1 MQHDFSDVTSEN
13 EAERLGKLYPIIL
26 AEYNPAYAER
36 YLAEREFLLE
46 VFGDAVLRISH
57 IGSTAVPNLIAKPT
71 IDILLE
77 IKEDTDLTA
86 ITELLTNMG
95 YVVNIPKSD
104 IIVYLKGYTSQGFV
118 GQAFHI
124 HCRKSDDWSELYF
137 RDYLIAH
144 PETAKEYGELKQE
157 LKTKFEHDRDG
168 YTIAKSEFISKIT
181 ILGRKEMKNKYMPND
196 IINHY
201 DSLIDENNDPVRD
214 VQILRDYMD
223 KWDGQEFFELMQLN
237 KEKTIL
243 EIGVGS
249 GRLAIKALPNC
260 KHLTGIDISP
270 KTIKRAEE
278 NLSQY
283 NNKTLVCDDFFR
295 YKFTER
301 FDEIY
306 SSLTFFHIKEK
317 QKAINKI
324 AKLLNKGGW
333 FVLSLDKEH
342 KGDVIDY
349 GNRSLNIYPDT
360 PQEIKQYLT
369 NAGLTVV
376 SEKEI
381 EFATIIVAEKE

>member
-1 MQHDFSDVTSEN
+1 MRHDFSDVTSEN
-13 EAERLGKLYPIIL
+13 EAERLGKLFPIIL
-26 AEYNPAYAER
+26 AEHNPEYNEYYEQEKA
-36 YLAEREFLLE
+36 FLQS
-46 VFGDAVLRISH
+46 VFGDIIIRINH
-57 IGSTAVPNLIAKPT
+57 IGSTAVPNLLAKPT

-77 IKEDTDLTA
+77 IKDDTNLGE
-86 ITELLTNMG
+86 ITETMLDNG
-95 YVVNIPKSD
+95 YIVNTPKSD
-104 IIVYLKGYTSQGFV
+104 IILYLKGYTPQGFV

-124 HCRKSDDWSELYF
+124 HVRKSDDWGELYF

-168 YTIAKSEFISKIT
+168 YTAAKSEFISKIT
-181 ILGRKEMKNKYMPND
+181 TLGRKEIKNKYMPND

-223 KWDGQEFFELMQLN
+223 KWDGQAFFELLQLD
-237 KEKTIL
+237 KEKTVL

-270 KTIKRAEE
+270 KTIKRAKE
-278 NLSQY
+278 NLAEF

-295 YKFTER
+295 YQFTER
-301 FDEIY
+301 FDVIY

-317 QKAINKI
+317 QKAIQKI
-324 AKLLNKGGW
+324 ASLLKNRGR
-333 FVLSLDKEH
+333 FVLSIS
-342 KGDVIDY
+342 KGQSTEIDI
-349 GNRSLNIYPDT
+349 NHRIITFYPDN
-360 PQEIKQYLT
+360 PQDIKRYLS
-369 NAGLTVV
+369 NAGLKVV
-376 SEKEI
+376 SEKET
-381 EFATIIVAEKE
+381 EFAIILVEEKI